1 MSDIDFSNITEFKM
15 IKEVILTS
23 THTNQGRL
31 HLIEFVDEMIRLLN
45 HKNIQT
51 TAKHYAQVLQ
61 STKVK
66 ALKSNSK
73 GTKLL

>member
-1 MSDIDFSNITEFKM
+1 MDIATVSA
-15 IKEVILTS
+15 
-23 THTNQGRL
+23 
-31 HLIEFVDEMIRLLN
+31 LLN